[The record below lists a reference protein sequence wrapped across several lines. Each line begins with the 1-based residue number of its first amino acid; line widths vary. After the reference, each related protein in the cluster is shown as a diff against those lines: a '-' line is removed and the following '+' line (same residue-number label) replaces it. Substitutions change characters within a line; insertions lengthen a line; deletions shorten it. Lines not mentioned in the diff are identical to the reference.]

1 MYWIQ
6 TYRFLERFVMST
18 AFPQVAD
25 PVATMLGEQ
34 VTNGI
39 QAIVEANEV
48 LLADESGETGVR
60 EIDKALKEFV
70 PSDDNDVS
78 DKDQEIVKAMAK
90 MVKAQQ
96 AFKDAQ
102 TAARN
107 LYRTKVLGVDEV
119 NEAADADTDA
129 LKEQVKAKRK
139 LVMEAI
145 ALLTSYADTNNLTEV
160 SNWAKNLAVPQVGRQ
175 GASTVGQK
183 KPRAYVSVGD
193 KTFESFGE
201 AAKHVST
208 TLSSD
213 DNKVEVSSPDLVSAW
228 VEAGE
233 KETFEFQGL
242 SIKVTP
248 KETKKAA

>member
-1 MYWIQ
+1 
-6 TYRFLERFVMST
+6 MSVS
-18 AFPQVAD
+18 FPQVAD

-48 LLADESGETGVR
+48 LLADESSETGVR
-60 EIDKALKEFV
+60 EIDKALKEHIA
-70 PSDDNDVS
+70 SDDNDVS
-78 DKDQEIVKAMAK
+78 DKNQNVVKAVAK
-90 MVKAQQ
+90 LEKAREAFKKAQ
-96 AFKDAQ
+96 
-102 TAARN
+102 TEARN
-107 LYRTKVLGVDEV
+107 IYRTEVLGVDEV
-119 NEAADADTDA
+119 NETDADTDA

-193 KTFESFGE
+193 KTFDSFGE

-208 TLSSD
+208 VLSTD
-213 DNKVEVSSPDLVSAW
+213 DNKIEVTSPDLVSAW

-242 SIKVTP
+242 SLKVTP

>member
-1 MYWIQ
+1 
-6 TYRFLERFVMST
+6 MSV
-18 AFPQVAD
+18 PQVAD
-25 PVATMLGEQ
+25 PVATMLMQQIEE
-34 VTNGI
+34 GI
-39 QAIVEANEV
+39 KAIVEANEI
-48 LLADESGETGVR
+48 LLQDESSETGIR
-60 EIDKALKEFV
+60 EIDKNLKTFI

-78 DKDQEIVKAMAK
+78 EKDQEIVKAVAK
-90 MVKAQQ
+90 MVKAQE
-96 AFKDAQ
+96 AYKAAQ

-119 NEAADADTDA
+119 NENADADTDS
-129 LKEQVKAKRK
+129 LKETVKAKRK
-139 LVMEAI
+139 LVMEAVT
-145 ALLTSYADTNNLTEV
+145 LLTGYADMNNLSDV
-160 SNWAKNLAVPQVGRQ
+160 SNWAKTLSVPQVGRQ
-175 GASTVGQK
+175 GSSTVGQK

-208 TLSSD
+208 VLSTE
-213 DNKVEVSSPDLVSAW
+213 DNKVEVSSPDLVTAW

-242 SIKVTP
+242 SLKVTP

>member
-1 MYWIQ
+1 
-6 TYRFLERFVMST
+6 MSV
-18 AFPQVAD
+18 PQVAD
-25 PVATMLGEQ
+25 PVATMLMQQIEE
-34 VTNGI
+34 GI
-39 QAIVEANEV
+39 KAIVEANEI
-48 LLADESGETGVR
+48 LLQDESSETGIR
-60 EIDKALKEFV
+60 EIDKNLKTFV

-78 DKDQEIVKAMAK
+78 EKDQEIVKAVAK
-90 MVKAQQ
+90 MVKAQE
-96 AFKDAQ
+96 AYKAAQ

-119 NEAADADTDA
+119 NENADADTDS
-129 LKEQVKAKRK
+129 LKETVKAKRK
-139 LVMEAI
+139 LVMEAVT
-145 ALLTSYADTNNLTEV
+145 LLTGYADMNNLSDV
-160 SNWAKNLAVPQVGRQ
+160 SNWAKTLSVPQVGRQ
-175 GASTVGQK
+175 GSSTVGQK

-208 TLSSD
+208 VLSTED
-213 DNKVEVSSPDLVSAW
+213 TKVEVSSPDLVSAW

-242 SIKVTP
+242 SLKVTP

>member
-1 MYWIQ
+1 
-6 TYRFLERFVMST
+6 MSV
-18 AFPQVAD
+18 PQVAD
-25 PVATMLGEQ
+25 PVATMLMQQIEE
-34 VTNGI
+34 GI
-39 QAIVEANEV
+39 KAIVEANEI
-48 LLADESGETGVR
+48 LLQDESSETGIR
-60 EIDKALKEFV
+60 EIDKNLKTFV

-78 DKDQEIVKAMAK
+78 EKDQEIVKAVAK
-90 MVKAQQ
+90 MVKAQE
-96 AFKDAQ
+96 AYKAAQ

-119 NEAADADTDA
+119 NENADADTDS
-129 LKEQVKAKRK
+129 LKETVKAKRK
-139 LVMEAI
+139 LVMEAVT
-145 ALLTSYADTNNLTEV
+145 LLTGYADMNNLSDV
-160 SNWAKNLAVPQVGRQ
+160 SNWAKTLSVPQVGRQ
-175 GASTVGQK
+175 GSSTVGQK

-208 TLSSD
+208 VLSTE
-213 DNKVEVSSPDLVSAW
+213 DNKVEVSSPDLVTAW

-242 SIKVTP
+242 SLKVTP